1 MLRVASSKDALRRSL
16 HHLRC
21 LVPLQAQRKDIVPL
35 STAAVRDDARKPV
48 CLVLGA
54 GAGIGQAVARKFAAE
69 GFHACMVRRGSGPN
83 RLMSDDG
90 NMEDGVVKSI
100 RDAGGDASAVFA
112 DATKPAAIAAL
123 VARLEAEIGPIE
135 VAVYNVGA
143 QFGNRSLEKT
153 SYRIFELGFSMGSL
167 GAFAMAKECAP
178 FMLARGRGT
187 LLFTG
192 STAGYR
198 GNPFQHAHTAAMGA
212 RRNLCQ
218 SLNAELGPQGIHVAH
233 INVDGMVD
241 APETLG
247 KMAPGL
253 YEKMQEEMVP
263 NDQVLFPASIAD
275 TFWHLHTQPR
285 NCWTFDLD
293 VRPWSTMPWFNSE
306 FNIPKT

>member
-1 MLRVASSKDALRRSL
+1 MHAAKRRL
-16 HHLRC
+16 AHYARC
-21 LVPLQAQRKDIVPL
+21 LAGPRLGAAAQVALQH
-35 STAAVRDDARKPV
+35 TGAAPEEPDARKPV

-54 GAGIGQAVARKFAAE
+54 GAGIGQAVARKFATE

-83 RLMSDDG
+83 RLLKGDG
-90 NMEDGVVKSI
+90 NMEDGVVASI
-100 RDAGGDASAVFA
+100 RESGGSASVFFA
-112 DATKPAAIAAL
+112 DATVPAELASL
-123 VARLEAEIGPIE
+123 VQRIEAEVGPIG

-167 GAFAMAKECAP
+167 GAFAMAKEVAP
-178 FMLARGRGT
+178 AMLRRGQGT

-192 STAGYR
+192 ATAGYR

-218 SLNAELGPQGIHVAH
+218 SLNAELGPQGIHVCH
-233 INVDGMVD
+233 VNVDGMVD

-247 KMAPGL
+247 AMAPGL
-253 YEKMQEEMVP
+253 YEKMQAEMVP
-263 NDQVLFPASIAD
+263 NDEVLLPASIAD
-275 TFWHLHTQPR
+275 TYWHVHSQPR

-293 VRPWSTMPWFNSE
+293 VRPWKTMPWFNTA
-306 FNIPKT
+306 NNNNLKI